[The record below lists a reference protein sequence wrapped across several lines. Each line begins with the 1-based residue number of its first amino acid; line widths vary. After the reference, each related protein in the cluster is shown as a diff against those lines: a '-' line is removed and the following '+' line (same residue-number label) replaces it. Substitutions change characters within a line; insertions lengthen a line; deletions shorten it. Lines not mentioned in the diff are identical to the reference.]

1 MAVDPFRPIFAAAAA
16 VLLAAA
22 VAHAD
27 TRDDQFFGLLSN
39 DGLNVLAL
47 TEKIIALAHQR
58 CDANG
63 LSRQGWYNFRF
74 GGQPSP
80 FQVAISNINVKLQS
94 HRSNTGSGG
103 AAYVGCSH
111 SAIAPTRVGSFR
123 PVVGRLQTED
133 CRLAYPYHT
142 HAHALVRPR

>member
-1 MAVDPFRPIFAAAAA
+1 MLVSHSTMAVDPFRPIFAAAAA

-39 DGLNVLAL
+39 DGLNVGPPDQ
-47 TEKIIALAHQR
+47 IIALAHQW

-80 FQVAISNINVKLQS
+80 FQAPSRIST
-94 HRSNTGSGG
+94 SNCNRT
-103 AAYVGCSH
+103 A
-111 SAIAPTRVGSFR
+111 
-123 PVVGRLQTED
+123 
-133 CRLAYPYHT
+133 
-142 HAHALVRPR
+142 

>member
-1 MAVDPFRPIFAAAAA
+1 MAVDLFRPIFAA
-16 VLLAAA
+16 AAA

-27 TRDDQFFGLLSN
+27 TRDDQFLGLLSN
-39 DGLNVLAL
+39 DGLNVGPSDQ
-47 TEKIIALAHQR
+47 IIALAHQR

-94 HRSNTGSGG
+94 HGLTPDQAVQLMRDAVTVYCPDASG
-103 AAYVGCSH
+103 
-111 SAIAPTRVGSFR
+111 
-123 PVVGRLQTED
+123 
-133 CRLAYPYHT
+133 
-142 HAHALVRPR
+142 